1 MIGRV
6 QEAIGNYVADTHV
19 MTAKCDINDVVS

>member
-1 MIGRV
+1 MIGPV
-6 QEAIGNYVADTHV
+6 QEAIGKYVADTHV